1 MRQRAA
7 LSLAHGGAAAAA
19 YWRTP
24 AVPVLFRA
32 YCCQLLASHSRLKR
46 GHSLLYTNCIFAKK
60 NSYCVLTKKKICQ
73 KVYVVLIIVIT
84 IIINAEDT
92 VLTSI
97 FKKVN

>member
-60 NSYCVLTKKKICQ
+60 NSYCVLTKNIAKKFCSADYCHNNNHKCRRYSADI
-73 KVYVVLIIVIT
+73 Y
-84 IIINAEDT
+84 
-92 VLTSI
+92 
-97 FKKVN
+97 F

>member
-1 MRQRAA
+1 V
-7 LSLAHGGAAAAA
+7 AAAAF
-19 YWRTP
+19 WRTP

-60 NSYCVLTKKKICQ
+60 KREEFLLCFDKKICQ
-73 KVYVVLIIVIT
+73 KVFVVLIIVIT
-84 IIINAEDT
+84 IILNAEDT